1 MIDTLRS
8 DLRYAVRAL
17 AKNPRFSV
25 LVIGTMALGIAA
37 TTAVYSVID
46 EVMVR
51 SLPFPEADRFAQFL
65 RRRSDGK
72 GGAGQ
77 HRSEVGGTRSGG
89 HTCAMLS

>member
-1 MIDTLRS
+1 VIDTLRS
-8 DLRYAVRAL
+8 DLRYTVRAL
-17 AKNPRFSV
+17 AKHPRFSV

-51 SLPFPEADRFAQFL
+51 PLPFPEGDRFAQLL
-65 RRRSDGK
+65 RPRTDGK

-77 HRSEVGGTRSGG
+77 HRSEAVGTPSGG